1 VPPPKGSNRVADCP
15 MRRLIFVGIL
25 AVVLLGSF
33 FLTLWLT
40 DIRPLKDTRS
50 ATEHLADRKV
60 SDYSELS
67 RVASDMGLMASQRL
81 KGAVDGATRSSE
93 RDVRYWGWLA
103 DPNGDATPLNIVVFV
118 AGRAVATAQTKGERA
133 DVTPLLGLAFGAE
146 KNVAFEV
153 NFSCRIREV
162 PVVVGLGTGKQYFAF
177 PARPCP

>member
-1 VPPPKGSNRVADCP
+1 MLPPKGSNCVADCL

-40 DIRPLKDTRS
+40 VPKDTRS
-50 ATEHLADRKV
+50 AREQLADRKV

-67 RVASDMGLMASQRL
+67 RVASDIGLMVSQRL
-81 KGAVDGATRSSE
+81 QGGLDGATRSSE

-133 DVTPLLGLAFGAE
+133 DVTRSLGLAFGAE

-153 NFSCRIREV
+153 NFNCRTREV
-162 PVVVGLGTGKQYFAF
+162 PVVVGLGRGKQYFPFLAH
-177 PARPCP
+177 PCP

>member
-1 VPPPKGSNRVADCP
+1 

-40 DIRPLKDTRS
+40 DISPLKSKDTRS
-50 ATEHLADRKV
+50 ATEQLADRKV

-67 RVASDMGLMASQRL
+67 RVAWDIGLTLSRRIR
-81 KGAVDGATRSSE
+81 GVFEGATRSNE

-103 DPNGDATPLNIVVFV
+103 DPDGDATPLNIVVFV
-118 AGRAVATAQTKGERA
+118 AGRAVAAAQTKGERA
-133 DVTPLLGLAFGAE
+133 DVTGSLGLAFGAE
-146 KNVAFEV
+146 KNVVFEV
-153 NFSCRIREV
+153 TFNCPAGEV
-162 PVVVGLGTGKQYFAF
+162 PVIVGLGTGKQYFPF

>member
-1 VPPPKGSNRVADCP
+1 

-40 DIRPLKDTRS
+40 DISPLKSKDTRS
-50 ATEHLADRKV
+50 ATEELADRKV

-81 KGAVDGATRSSE
+81 QGAFDGATRSSE
-93 RDVRYWGWLA
+93 RDVGYWGWLA

-118 AGRAVATAQTKGERA
+118 AGRAVATAPTKGERA
-133 DVTPLLGLAFGAE
+133 DVTRLLGLAFGAE

-153 NFSCRIREV
+153 NFSCRTNEV

-177 PARPCP
+177 LARPCP

>member
-1 VPPPKGSNRVADCP
+1 

-25 AVVLLGSF
+25 AFVLLGSF

-40 DIRPLKDTRS
+40 DISPLKSKGTRS
-50 ATEHLADRKV
+50 ATDQLADRKV

-67 RVASDMGLMASQRL
+67 RVASDMGLIASQRL
-81 KGAVDGATRSSE
+81 QGAFDGATRSSE

-103 DPNGDATPLNIVVFV
+103 DPNGDATPLSIVVFV

-133 DVTPLLGLAFGAE
+133 DVTRLLGLAFGAE

-153 NFSCRIREV
+153 NFNCRTNEV

-177 PARPCP
+177 LARPCP